1 MTQMR
6 HRLAAGLVAAALAA
20 LASRADGQ
28 WFKYPTPGPVPRTA
42 TGAVN
47 VNAPAPRTPDGKPD
61 LSGIWLAANHLP
73 CPPLLKDGDD
83 CLEKTPLSAWAFR
96 IDATSKEPLPFQPWA
111 AELRKQ
117 RSDADSADDPH
128 AKCLP
133 SNPPRM
139 YTLPHFQKIIQTPY
153 FLALLTEFNASY
165 RQIFTDGRPL
175 PVDPNPSWHGYST
188 GRWEGDALVVRTSGF
203 RDDMW
208 LDVSGT
214 PVTSAATLTERITRP
229 NYGTL
234 SVDFTVD
241 DPKAYTRPWTV
252 TIRQDIIVD
261 TDLIEE
267 ICLEGLRP
275 MRLPP
280 KP

>member
-1 MTQMR
+1 MTQPR
-6 HRLAAGLVAAALAA
+6 HRLTAILIAAALAA
-20 LASRADGQ
+20 IASRADGQ

-42 TGAVN
+42 TGAVS
-47 VNAPAPRTPDGKPD
+47 VNAPAPRTADGKPD

-73 CPPLLKDGDD
+73 CPPLLRDGNE
-83 CLEKTPLSAWAFR
+83 CLEKTPLSAWAYR
-96 IDATSKEPLPFQPWA
+96 IDAGAKEPLPFQPWA
-111 AELRKQ
+111 AALRKQ
-117 RSDADSADDPH
+117 RSDANSADDPH

-153 FLALLTEFNASY
+153 FLALLTEFNSSY

-188 GRWEGDALVVRTSGF
+188 GRWEGDALVVRTNGF

-252 TIRQDIIVD
+252 TIRQEIIVD

-275 MRLPP
+275 MRLP